1 MLLES
6 KGGECMSD
14 ATPPPTPKKEQ
25 TSRWSRFREWLGL
38 GGTGEKT
45 GLDLLQAVAAIS
57 IPIVVVVMGA
67 IFTRAQSESQQKA
80 EEQRAQGTAL
90 QSYLDQM
97 SELLID
103 GDLRNSNQDDEVRT
117 LARARTL
124 TILNSLDGQS
134 KGSVMRFLKEAELI
148 EQGKFHDRSDY
159 PIINLYRADL
169 AEADLTYGNLY
180 RTDLFQANLS
190 GADLSGAS
198 MLDASLI
205 DADLSGADLSGADMS
220 RTVLTL
226 ADLSGANLAG
236 NDLTTSTLDGAD
248 LSGANLSDAKITDEQ
263 LGRVESL
270 AGATMPDGSKH
281 D

>member
-1 MLLES
+1 MRPEKRLRAFIS
-6 KGGECMSD
+6 S
-14 ATPPPTPKKEQ
+14 PTQKKEQ
-25 TSRWSRFREWLGL
+25 TSRWRRVREWFGL

-67 IFTRAQSESQQKA
+67 IFTRAQSESQQQA
-80 EEQRAQGTAL
+80 EEQRAQDTAL

-97 SELLID
+97 SQLLID
-103 GDLRNSNQDDEVRT
+103 EDLRNSDPDDEVRT

-124 TILNSLDGQS
+124 TVLNRLDGRR

-148 EQGKFHDRSDY
+148 EQGKFHGRPDDY
-159 PIINLYRADL
+159 PIIKLH
-169 AEADLTYGNLY
+169 EADLTKVDLTDGNLH
-180 RTDLFQANLS
+180 RTYLFAANLS

-198 MLDASLI
+198 MLDASLVG
-205 DADLSGADLSGADMS
+205 ADLSGADLSGADMR
-220 RTVLTL
+220 RTELYL

-236 NDLTTSTLDGAD
+236 NDLTTSFLDGAD
-248 LSGANLSDAKITDEQ
+248 LSGADLSSAELTDEQ
-263 LGRVESL
+263 LGGVESL
-270 AGATMPDGSKH
+270 AGATMPDGSKR

>member
-1 MLLES
+1 MSES
-6 KGGECMSD
+6 
-14 ATPPPTPKKEQ
+14 TPPPTPKEEQ
-25 TSRWSRFREWLGL
+25 TSHWRRLWEWFGL
-38 GGTGEKT
+38 GETGEKT

-67 IFTRAQSESQQKA
+67 IFTRAQSESQQNA
-80 EEQRAQGTAL
+80 EEQRAQDTTL

-103 GDLRNSNQDDEVRT
+103 GDLRNSNPDDEVRT

-124 TILNSLDGQS
+124 TILNRLHGQR

-148 EQGKFHDRSDY
+148 EQGKFHDRPDDY
-159 PIINLYRADL
+159 PIIQLDRADL
-169 AEADLTYGNLY
+169 SEADLTYGNLY

-205 DADLSGADLSGADMS
+205 DADLSAADLSGADMS
-220 RTVLTL
+220 RTVLYL

-236 NDLTTSTLDGAD
+236 NDLTTSILDGAD
-248 LSGANLSDAKITDEQ
+248 LSGADLSDAKITDEQ
-263 LGRVESL
+263 LGSVKSL